1 MALGERHLSA
11 KLVLTLMKEEGIHLQ
26 KFSQGTRSQLTRQI
40 VNLDGP
46 FMFQRTFPHKP
57 DNNIC

>member
-1 MALGERHLSA
+1 MALGERHSSA
-11 KLVLTLMKEEGIHLQ
+11 RLVLALLQEEEIHLQ
-26 KFSQGTRSQLTRQI
+26 KFSEGTRSQLTRQI

-46 FMFQRTFPHKP
+46 FMFQRTFSHEP